1 MLRENQLV
9 DKPLNVLPTRGLLL
23 RWTGWFVAGNT
34 ALLLVAALRD
44 WQSAGWP
51 AEWPARFFLV
61 LAFVGNSFT
70 LALVPGIPLALA
82 VLVWPSRWLAGL
94 LAVVLSSL
102 VVLTVIV
109 DSIVFSLF
117 RFHLNGMVWSL
128 IRQGNLSQE
137 LPLSSHTWLVAWML
151 VGVVLTAETG
161 LAWLAWRRV
170 QQPRASGRKVALGLV
185 AAVLATHLVHAWADA
200 VHYIPITRIP
210 RNLPACRPLT
220 AKRVFRKLGIA
231 TAAQDTPLR
240 LGRAQTGL
248 RYPTEPLGEE
258 PPASPLNVVLLIIDG
273 WRFDMLTEAIT
284 PNLFAFSRQNLSFEQ
299 HCSAA
304 NATRFGIFTLLYGI
318 YGTYWHAML
327 AEERGPV
334 LISEL
339 KKHGYQFGVWGSAP
353 LNSPEFDRTAF
364 SEIRRELTV
373 QVPGVSASD
382 RDKEITR
389 RFIRFLDER
398 ERGHP
403 FFAFVFYD
411 STHAYDYPPD
421 APAPFQ
427 PVCAHIEHLNLTG
440 QDPAPIRN
448 RYLNAAHFVDSVA
461 VQALRR
467 LEQEGLL
474 DSTVV
479 LITADHG
486 EEFNDTGR
494 NCWGHNNNYT
504 RFQTGVPLIVHW
516 PGKGAA
522 VLSHATTHLDIAP
535 TLLKEVLGCT
545 NSLHALSNGTTLWD
559 TAPRTPLVI
568 GNWGRFGLL
577 TPGRIDEV
585 LDAGEMNH
593 YDEQWR
599 EITTPIPAS
608 AIPVAME
615 GMSRFFGR

>member
-9 DKPLNVLPTRGLLL
+9 NTPFNVLPTRRLLL

-94 LAVVLSSL
+94 LAVVLSSV

-151 VGVVLTAETG
+151 VGVVLAAEAG
-161 LAWLAWRRV
+161 LAWLAWRWV
-170 QQPRASGRKVALGLV
+170 QQPRASGSKVALGLV
-185 AAVLATHLVHAWADA
+185 AAVLATHLFHAWADA
-200 VHYIPITRIP
+200 AHYIPITRIP

-258 PPASPLNVVLLIIDG
+258 PPASPLNVELLIIDG

-339 KKHGYQFGVWGSAP
+339 KNMVINSGCGAAPRSTALSSTALPSPKSAG
-353 LNSPEFDRTAF
+353 NSPCRCRASPHPTETKRLTAALSSF
-364 SEIRRELTV
+364 WM
-373 QVPGVSASD
+373 SASAGVPFL
-382 RDKEITR
+382 RSSSMTR
-389 RFIRFLDER
+389 RMPMIIRPTPR
-398 ERGHP
+398 PR
-403 FFAFVFYD
+403 
-411 STHAYDYPPD
+411 SS
-421 APAPFQ
+421 
-427 PVCAHIEHLNLTG
+427 
-440 QDPAPIRN
+440 R
-448 RYLNAAHFVDSVA
+448 SV
-461 VQALRR
+461 
-467 LEQEGLL
+467 
-474 DSTVV
+474 
-479 LITADHG
+479 
-486 EEFNDTGR
+486 
-494 NCWGHNNNYT
+494 
-504 RFQTGVPLIVHW
+504 
-516 PGKGAA
+516 
-522 VLSHATTHLDIAP
+522 
-535 TLLKEVLGCT
+535 
-545 NSLHALSNGTTLWD
+545 
-559 TAPRTPLVI
+559 RTWNI
-568 GNWGRFGLL
+568 
-577 TPGRIDEV
+577 
-585 LDAGEMNH
+585 
-593 YDEQWR
+593 
-599 EITTPIPAS
+599 
-608 AIPVAME
+608 
-615 GMSRFFGR
+615 